1 MTKWKRLRRR
11 KERKRTEELRGSK
24 AEEKPEEQTFRL
36 KQERERVEFEKQLA
50 LTESEK
56 TSGNIQYSQETE
68 KLDNTKNSK
77 PTTILAQ
84 IPRYAYLLAIFA
96 LLSGVFFPLITPGI
110 PFDHVIQ
117 GVATLFL
124 GLAGGILLF
133 KATTSDNRRGIL
145 IAIGFALI
153 TICLVLV
160 YHIKETFTSLY
171 F

>member
-1 MTKWKRLRRR
+1 MTKWKRLRKLRE
-11 KERKRTEELRGSK
+11 KKRFEAEVLRPK
-24 AEEKPEEQTFRL
+24 AEGEEVKQTEPEKIS
-36 KQERERVEFEKQLA
+36 K
-50 LTESEK
+50 
-56 TSGNIQYSQETE
+56 NIQQSQEIE
-68 KLDNTKNSK
+68 KLGSAKTSK

-110 PFDHVIQ
+110 PFDHIIQ
-117 GVATLFL
+117 GTAILFL

-153 TICLVLV
+153 ATCLVLI
-160 YHIKETFTSLY
+160 YHIQEAFRSVW

>member
-1 MTKWKRLRRR
+1 MTKWARMRRR
-11 KERKRTEELRGSK
+11 KETKRAEEALSGSK
-24 AEEKPEEQTFRL
+24 DEEKEVKQTEPERI
-36 KQERERVEFEKQLA
+36 
-50 LTESEK
+50 SE
-56 TSGNIQYSQETE
+56 NIQHSQETE
-68 KLDNTKNSK
+68 KLESTKTLK
-77 PTTILAQ
+77 PSTILAQ

-110 PFDHVIQ
+110 PFDYVIQ

-153 TICLVLV
+153 AICLVSI
-160 YHIKETFTSLY
+160 YHTQETFSSLY